1 MSLYEK
7 LIAKEA
13 VLAVV
18 GLGYVGMPIAVA
30 FAKKGLNVI
39 GFDTNS
45 KKIEA
50 YRSGVDPTKEVG
62 DEQLD
67 LKPIGTGPYKP
78 DGFDVGVKAALAK
91 GPNKSTFVVYPNSG
105 HAFHADYRPS
115 YRAPEAAEALG
126 ARTYYSRYPESPS
139 PRVYGEGAAQ
149 AGVVA
154 RPLLLGGSGGGRCGR
169 GGDGHVHGI
178 SRDYESRF
186 SGYSPVPRPPTV

>member
-50 YRSGVDPTKEVG
+50 YCSGADPTKEVG
-62 DEQLD
+62 DEQVRNTTVQFTDEEQQL
-67 LKPIGTGPYKP
+67 LSEPIDRWG
-78 DGFDVGVKAALAK
+78 KAWQK
-91 GPNKSTFVVYPNSG
+91 FMTEN
-105 HAFHADYRPS
+105 
-115 YRAPEAAEALG
+115 
-126 ARTYYSRYPESPS
+126 YPEEIPS
-139 PRVYGEGAAQ
+139 MEGRLKWELIPRQIDKEAWEMWE
-149 AGVVA
+149 
-154 RPLLLGGSGGGRCGR
+154 LLRKQ
-169 GGDGHVHGI
+169 
-178 SRDYESRF
+178 YAEKN
-186 SGYSPVPRPPTV
+186 PRPKTTFTEIERWEKTRSFIVEHEVMEQIVLQRRG

>member
-50 YRSGVDPTKEVG
+50 YRSG
-62 DEQLD
+62 
-67 LKPIGTGPYKP
+67 
-78 DGFDVGVKAALAK
+78 
-91 GPNKSTFVVYPNSG
+91 
-105 HAFHADYRPS
+105 ADR
-115 YRAPEAAEALG
+115 RRKWA
-126 ARTYYSRYPESPS
+126 TSRYGTPPCSS
-139 PRVYGEGAAQ
+139 RTRNNSSG
-149 AGVVA
+149 
-154 RPLLLGGSGGGRCGR
+154 RPTSSWWLCRR
-169 GGDGHVHGI
+169 
-178 SRDYESRF
+178 R
-186 SGYSPVPRPPTV
+186 

>member
-50 YRSGVDPTKEVG
+50 YRSGA
-62 DEQLD
+62 DEGSGRRA
-67 LKPIGTGPYKP
+67 GTEHHRAVHGR
-78 DGFDVGVKAALAK
+78 G
-91 GPNKSTFVVYPNSG
+91 TT
-105 HAFHADYRPS
+105 
-115 YRAPEAAEALG
+115 APE
-126 ARTYYSRYPESPS
+126 
-139 PRVYGEGAAQ
+139 
-149 AGVVA
+149 
-154 RPLLLGGSGGGRCGR
+154 GRLHR
-169 GGDGHVHGI
+169 GGCADAG
-178 SRDYESRF
+178 EL
-186 SGYSPVPRPPTV
+186 